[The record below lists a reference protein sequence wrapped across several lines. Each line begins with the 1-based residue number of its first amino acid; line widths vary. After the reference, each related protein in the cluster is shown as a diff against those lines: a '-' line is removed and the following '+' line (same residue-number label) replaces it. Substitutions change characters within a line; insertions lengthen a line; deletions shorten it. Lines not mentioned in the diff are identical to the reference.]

1 MNSAPI
7 GIFDSGIGGLTI
19 AHALK
24 KTLPNENIIYFGDTK
39 HLPYGEKSSKVIQT
53 FCEEITKFLISKE
66 CKAIVIACNSA
77 SSVGYNTVK
86 KIANKI
92 PVFNAVE
99 PIIENLHNK
108 INNNT
113 IGVIGTKATI
123 QSKIYKQKITEKCPS
138 AKVCELA
145 TPLLAPMI
153 EEGFI
158 NEDIC
163 QIVIK
168 NYLSNEKL
176 NSIDYLVLACTH
188 YPLIF
193 EEIKNYYNDKNVCI
207 VDSARIIANYI
218 AKELKKRLLL
228 NDQKKAK
235 YYFYVSNY
243 TNSFEKSANFFFR
256 EDIKLEEVQLTNL

>member
-7 GIFDSGIGGLTI
+7 GIFDSGIGGLTV

-39 HLPYGEKSSKVIQT
+39 HLPYGEKSSKAIRM
-53 FCEEITKFLISKE
+53 FCKEITKFLISKK

-86 KIANKI
+86 RIAKKI

-99 PIIENLHNK
+99 PVIENIHNK
-108 INNNT
+108 INNKT

-123 QSKIYKQKITEKCPS
+123 QSKIYKQKINEQYPS

-163 QIVIK
+163 HTVIK

-176 NSIDYLVLACTH
+176 KSIDCLVLACTH

-193 EEIKNYYNDKNVCI
+193 EEIKNYYNEKPVF
-207 VDSARIIANYI
+207 VFDSAKIIANCI
-218 AKELKKRLLL
+218 AKELKNKLLL
-228 NDQKKAK
+228 NDQQKAK

-243 TNSFEKSANFFFR
+243 TNSFEKSANFFFK